1 MREGKRAAQHGVFC
15 SSSFFFGDFT
25 THTHENQNS
34 VRIPE
39 NYTALSITP
48 SSTNN
53 KTPRSIIGQMFP
65 SASTSLKCF
74 GSPFSAP
81 SFKASKRLSKS
92 SASRLQTSSIILTNS
107 SLLSV
112 KVDVTI
118 SQRRSRLCRRGSLNV
133 KERRQVAV
141 VKVASNANN
150 GDGANDSNRSFIER
164 DANKSAR
171 VLQNQKP
178 MRFGFIGCGA
188 MAEAM
193 ARGFLDSKVVHSE
206 SIACYGGTNQSSN
219 GRAALF
225 KEVLGIE
232 NIVSNASAVLDE
244 SDIIFLC
251 VKPNKM
257 LSILDEIKPRVKP
270 WHVFVSVAAGIKTS
284 DIEKH
289 LDIGTNAKPREK
301 GNQGDGRDD
310 NTEPRGLF
318 NLGGRK
324 KNRDGASNKPYDG
337 GDAVSVDDDD
347 DDEYQSDKIIAAAQ
361 LEGEE
366 IFYDDEETGYN
377 ESRDNNYNSDKK
389 DPNTHLL
396 PTPSVVRVMPNTP
409 CFVREGAIACSGG
422 KTASLATVKM
432 VSSLFSN
439 LGLSVIIEESQMHAI
454 VGVSGSGPAYVFAF
468 IEALADAGVLNGL
481 PRNVAM
487 KLACQTVI
495 GAGKLCLETQV
506 HPGELKDRVCSPG
519 GTTISAMRQLEKN
532 KFRSAVIEAATA
544 AAEKSKQMKKN

>member
-1 MREGKRAAQHGVFC
+1 
-15 SSSFFFGDFT
+15 
-25 THTHENQNS
+25 
-34 VRIPE
+34 
-39 NYTALSITP
+39 
-48 SSTNN
+48 
-53 KTPRSIIGQMFP
+53 MFP
-65 SASTSLKCF
+65 IASASFKCIA
-74 GSPFSAP
+74 STPFSA
-81 SFKASKRLSKS
+81 
-92 SASRLQTSSIILTNS
+92 S
-107 SLLSV
+107 SLQPSH
-112 KVDVTI
+112 
-118 SQRRSRLCRRGSLNV
+118 SQRLLSTRHSPPV
-133 KERRQVAV
+133 ERRRQHIAV
-141 VKVASNANN
+141 VNGASDVNN
-150 GDGANDSNRSFIER
+150 VTDGGTSDSHRSFIER

-178 MRFGFIGCGA
+178 LRFGFIGCGA

-193 ARGFLDSKVVHSE
+193 ARGFLDSKVVQSE
-206 SIACYGGTNQSSN
+206 SIACYGGKNQTSN
-219 GRAALF
+219 GRASLF
-225 KEVLGIE
+225 KEELGIE

-289 LDIGTNAKPREK
+289 LNIGTNAKSSERGRQADGSN
-301 GNQGDGRDD
+301 GNLKS
-310 NTEPRGLF
+310 RGLF

-324 KNRDGASNKPYDG
+324 KDSDSTRMKSYDYDDGD
-337 GDAVSVDDDD
+337 DDDDD

-366 IFYDDEETGYN
+366 VFYEEDAGFN
-377 ESRDNNYNSDKK
+377 ESNDNNNKSDKK
-389 DPNTHLL
+389 DNANNDLL

-409 CFVREGAIACSGG
+409 CFVREGAIACCGG

-432 VSSLFSN
+432 ISSLFSN
-439 LGLSVIIEESQMHAI
+439 LGLSVIVEESQMHAV

-468 IEALADAGVLNGL
+468 IEALADGAVLNGL
-481 PRNVAM
+481 PRSVAM

-532 KFRSAVIEAATA
+532 RFRSAVIEAVTA
-544 AAEKSKQMKKN
+544 SAEKSKQMKKN

>member
-1 MREGKRAAQHGVFC
+1 
-15 SSSFFFGDFT
+15 
-25 THTHENQNS
+25 
-34 VRIPE
+34 
-39 NYTALSITP
+39 
-48 SSTNN
+48 
-53 KTPRSIIGQMFP
+53 MFP
-65 SASTSLKCF
+65 IVSASFKCIA
-74 GSPFSAP
+74 STPFSA
-81 SFKASKRLSKS
+81 
-92 SASRLQTSSIILTNS
+92 S
-107 SLLSV
+107 SLQPSH
-112 KVDVTI
+112 
-118 SQRRSRLCRRGSLNV
+118 SQRLLSTRHSPPV
-133 KERRQVAV
+133 ERRRQHIAV
-141 VKVASNANN
+141 VNGASDVNN
-150 GDGANDSNRSFIER
+150 VTDGGTSDSHRSFIER

-178 MRFGFIGCGA
+178 LRFGFIGCGA

-193 ARGFLDSKVVHSE
+193 ARGFLDSKVVQSE
-206 SIACYGGTNQSSN
+206 SIACYGGKNQTSN
-219 GRAALF
+219 GRASLF
-225 KEVLGIE
+225 KEELGIE

-289 LDIGTNAKPREK
+289 LNIGTNAKSSERGRQADGSN
-301 GNQGDGRDD
+301 GNLKS
-310 NTEPRGLF
+310 RGLF

-324 KNRDGASNKPYDG
+324 KDSDSTSMKSYDYDDGD
-337 GDAVSVDDDD
+337 DDDDD

-366 IFYDDEETGYN
+366 VFYEEDAGFN
-377 ESRDNNYNSDKK
+377 ESNDSNNKSDKK
-389 DPNTHLL
+389 DNANNDLL

-409 CFVREGAIACSGG
+409 CFVREGAIACCGG

-432 VSSLFSN
+432 ISSLFSN
-439 LGLSVIIEESQMHAI
+439 LGLSVIVEESQMHAV

-468 IEALADAGVLNGL
+468 IEALADGAVLNGL
-481 PRNVAM
+481 PRSVAM

-532 KFRSAVIEAATA
+532 RFRSAVIEAVTA
-544 AAEKSKQMKKN
+544 SAEKSKQMKKN

>member
-1 MREGKRAAQHGVFC
+1 
-15 SSSFFFGDFT
+15 
-25 THTHENQNS
+25 
-34 VRIPE
+34 
-39 NYTALSITP
+39 
-48 SSTNN
+48 
-53 KTPRSIIGQMFP
+53 MFP
-65 SASTSLKCF
+65 IASASFKCIA
-74 GSPFSAP
+74 STPFSA
-81 SFKASKRLSKS
+81 
-92 SASRLQTSSIILTNS
+92 S
-107 SLLSV
+107 SLQPSH
-112 KVDVTI
+112 
-118 SQRRSRLCRRGSLNV
+118 SQRLLSTRHSPPV
-133 KERRQVAV
+133 ERRRQHIAV
-141 VKVASNANN
+141 VNGASDVNN
-150 GDGANDSNRSFIER
+150 VTDGGTSDSHRSFIER

-178 MRFGFIGCGA
+178 LRFGFIGCGA

-193 ARGFLDSKVVHSE
+193 ARGFLDSKVVQSE
-206 SIACYGGTNQSSN
+206 SIACYGGKNQTSN
-219 GRAALF
+219 GRASLF
-225 KEVLGIE
+225 KEELGIE

-289 LDIGTNAKPREK
+289 LNIGTNAKSSERGRQADGSN
-301 GNQGDGRDD
+301 GNLKS
-310 NTEPRGLF
+310 RGLF

-324 KNRDGASNKPYDG
+324 KDSDSTRMKSYDYDDGD
-337 GDAVSVDDDD
+337 DDDD

-366 IFYDDEETGYN
+366 VFYEEDAGFN
-377 ESRDNNYNSDKK
+377 ESNDNNNKSDKK
-389 DPNTHLL
+389 DNANNDLL

-409 CFVREGAIACSGG
+409 CFVREGAIACCGG

-432 VSSLFSN
+432 ISSLFSN
-439 LGLSVIIEESQMHAI
+439 LGLSVIVEESQMHAV

-468 IEALADAGVLNGL
+468 IEALADGAVLNGL
-481 PRNVAM
+481 PRSVAM

-532 KFRSAVIEAATA
+532 RFRSAVIEAVTA
-544 AAEKSKQMKKN
+544 SAEKSKQMKKN

>member
-1 MREGKRAAQHGVFC
+1 
-15 SSSFFFGDFT
+15 
-25 THTHENQNS
+25 
-34 VRIPE
+34 
-39 NYTALSITP
+39 
-48 SSTNN
+48 
-53 KTPRSIIGQMFP
+53 MFP
-65 SASTSLKCF
+65 IASASFKCIA
-74 GSPFSAP
+74 STPFSA
-81 SFKASKRLSKS
+81 
-92 SASRLQTSSIILTNS
+92 S
-107 SLLSV
+107 SLQPSH
-112 KVDVTI
+112 
-118 SQRRSRLCRRGSLNV
+118 SQRLFRHSPPV
-133 KERRQVAV
+133 ERRRQHIAV
-141 VKVASNANN
+141 VNGASDVNN
-150 GDGANDSNRSFIER
+150 VTDGGTSDSHRSFIER

-178 MRFGFIGCGA
+178 LRFGFIGCGA

-193 ARGFLDSKVVHSE
+193 ARGFLDSKVVQSE
-206 SIACYGGTNQSSN
+206 SIACYGGKNQTSN
-219 GRAALF
+219 GRASLF
-225 KEVLGIE
+225 EDELGIE

-289 LDIGTNAKPREK
+289 LNIGTNAKSSERGRQADGSN
-301 GNQGDGRDD
+301 GNLKS
-310 NTEPRGLF
+310 RGLF

-324 KNRDGASNKPYDG
+324 KDSDSTSIKSYDYDDGD
-337 GDAVSVDDDD
+337 DDDDD

-366 IFYDDEETGYN
+366 VFYEEDAGFN
-377 ESRDNNYNSDKK
+377 ESNDNNNKSDKK
-389 DPNTHLL
+389 DNANNDLL

-409 CFVREGAIACSGG
+409 CFVREGAIACCGG

-432 VSSLFSN
+432 ISSLFSN
-439 LGLSVIIEESQMHAI
+439 LGLSVIVEESQMHAV

-468 IEALADAGVLNGL
+468 IEALADGAVLNGL
-481 PRNVAM
+481 PRSVAM

-532 KFRSAVIEAATA
+532 RFRSAVIEAVTA
-544 AAEKSKQMKKN
+544 SAEKSKQMKKN

>member
-1 MREGKRAAQHGVFC
+1 
-15 SSSFFFGDFT
+15 
-25 THTHENQNS
+25 
-34 VRIPE
+34 
-39 NYTALSITP
+39 
-48 SSTNN
+48 
-53 KTPRSIIGQMFP
+53 MFP
-65 SASTSLKCF
+65 IASASFKCIA
-74 GSPFSAP
+74 STPFSA
-81 SFKASKRLSKS
+81 
-92 SASRLQTSSIILTNS
+92 S
-107 SLLSV
+107 SLQPSH
-112 KVDVTI
+112 
-118 SQRRSRLCRRGSLNV
+118 SQRLLSTRHSPPV
-133 KERRQVAV
+133 ERRRQHIAV
-141 VKVASNANN
+141 VNGASDVNN
-150 GDGANDSNRSFIER
+150 LTDGGTSDSHRSFIER

-178 MRFGFIGCGA
+178 LRFGFIGCGA

-193 ARGFLDSKVVHSE
+193 ARGFLDSKVVQSE
-206 SIACYGGTNQSSN
+206 SIACYGGKNQTSN
-219 GRAALF
+219 GRASLF
-225 KEVLGIE
+225 KEELGIE

-289 LDIGTNAKPREK
+289 LNIGTNAKSSERGRQADGSN
-301 GNQGDGRDD
+301 GNLKS
-310 NTEPRGLF
+310 RGLF

-324 KNRDGASNKPYDG
+324 KDRDSTSMKSYDYDD
-337 GDAVSVDDDD
+337 GDDDDDD

-366 IFYDDEETGYN
+366 VFYEEDAGFN
-377 ESRDNNYNSDKK
+377 ESNDNNNKSDKK
-389 DPNTHLL
+389 DNANNDLL

-409 CFVREGAIACSGG
+409 CFVREGAIACCGG

-432 VSSLFSN
+432 ISSLFSN
-439 LGLSVIIEESQMHAI
+439 LGLSVIVEESQMHAV

-468 IEALADAGVLNGL
+468 IEALADGAVLNGL
-481 PRNVAM
+481 PRSVAM

-532 KFRSAVIEAATA
+532 RFRSAVIEAVTA
-544 AAEKSKQMKKN
+544 SAEKSKQMKKN

>member
-1 MREGKRAAQHGVFC
+1 V
-15 SSSFFFGDFT
+15 
-25 THTHENQNS
+25 
-34 VRIPE
+34 
-39 NYTALSITP
+39 
-48 SSTNN
+48 
-53 KTPRSIIGQMFP
+53 
-65 SASTSLKCF
+65 
-74 GSPFSAP
+74 
-81 SFKASKRLSKS
+81 
-92 SASRLQTSSIILTNS
+92 
-107 SLLSV
+107 
-112 KVDVTI
+112 
-118 SQRRSRLCRRGSLNV
+118 
-133 KERRQVAV
+133 ERRRQHIAV
-141 VKVASNANN
+141 VNGASDVNN
-150 GDGANDSNRSFIER
+150 VTDGGTSDSHRSFIER

-178 MRFGFIGCGA
+178 LRFGFIGCGA

-193 ARGFLDSKVVHSE
+193 ARGFLDSKVVQSE
-206 SIACYGGTNQSSN
+206 SIACYGGKNQTSN
-219 GRAALF
+219 GRASLF
-225 KEVLGIE
+225 KEELGIE

-289 LDIGTNAKPREK
+289 LNIGTNAKSSERGRQADGSN
-301 GNQGDGRDD
+301 GNLKS
-310 NTEPRGLF
+310 RGLF

-324 KNRDGASNKPYDG
+324 KDSDSTSMKSYDYDDGDN
-337 GDAVSVDDDD
+337 DDDD

-366 IFYDDEETGYN
+366 VFYEEDAGFN
-377 ESRDNNYNSDKK
+377 ESNDNNNKSDKK
-389 DPNTHLL
+389 DNANNDLL

-409 CFVREGAIACSGG
+409 CFVREGAIACCGG

-432 VSSLFSN
+432 ISSLFSN
-439 LGLSVIIEESQMHAI
+439 LGLSVIVEESQMHAV

-468 IEALADAGVLNGL
+468 IEALADGAVLNGL
-481 PRNVAM
+481 PRSVAM

-532 KFRSAVIEAATA
+532 RFRSAVIEAVTA
-544 AAEKSKQMKKN
+544 SAEKSKQMKKN

>member
-1 MREGKRAAQHGVFC
+1 
-15 SSSFFFGDFT
+15 
-25 THTHENQNS
+25 
-34 VRIPE
+34 
-39 NYTALSITP
+39 
-48 SSTNN
+48 
-53 KTPRSIIGQMFP
+53 MFP
-65 SASTSLKCF
+65 IASASFKCIA
-74 GSPFSAP
+74 STPFSA
-81 SFKASKRLSKS
+81 
-92 SASRLQTSSIILTNS
+92 S
-107 SLLSV
+107 SLQPSH
-112 KVDVTI
+112 
-118 SQRRSRLCRRGSLNV
+118 SQRLLSTRHSPPV
-133 KERRQVAV
+133 ERRRQHIAV
-141 VKVASNANN
+141 VNGASDVNN
-150 GDGANDSNRSFIER
+150 VTDGGTSDSHRSFIER

-178 MRFGFIGCGA
+178 LRFGFIGCGA

-193 ARGFLDSKVVHSE
+193 ARGFLDSKVVQSE
-206 SIACYGGTNQSSN
+206 SIACYGGKNQTSN
-219 GRAALF
+219 GRASLF
-225 KEVLGIE
+225 EDELGIE

-289 LDIGTNAKPREK
+289 LNIGTNAKSSERGRQADGSN
-301 GNQGDGRDD
+301 GNLKS
-310 NTEPRGLF
+310 RGLF

-324 KNRDGASNKPYDG
+324 KDSDSTRMKSYDYDDGD
-337 GDAVSVDDDD
+337 DDDDD

-366 IFYDDEETGYN
+366 VFYEEDAGFN
-377 ESRDNNYNSDKK
+377 ESNDNNNKSDKK
-389 DPNTHLL
+389 DNANNDLL

-409 CFVREGAIACSGG
+409 CFVREGAIACCGG

-432 VSSLFSN
+432 ISSLFSN
-439 LGLSVIIEESQMHAI
+439 LGLSVIVEESQMHAV

-468 IEALADAGVLNGL
+468 IEALADGAVLNGL
-481 PRNVAM
+481 PRSVAM

-532 KFRSAVIEAATA
+532 RFRSAVIEAVTA
-544 AAEKSKQMKKN
+544 SAEKSKQMKKN

>member
-1 MREGKRAAQHGVFC
+1 
-15 SSSFFFGDFT
+15 
-25 THTHENQNS
+25 
-34 VRIPE
+34 
-39 NYTALSITP
+39 
-48 SSTNN
+48 
-53 KTPRSIIGQMFP
+53 MFP
-65 SASTSLKCF
+65 IASASFKCIA
-74 GSPFSAP
+74 STPFSA
-81 SFKASKRLSKS
+81 
-92 SASRLQTSSIILTNS
+92 S
-107 SLLSV
+107 SLQPSH
-112 KVDVTI
+112 
-118 SQRRSRLCRRGSLNV
+118 SQRLLSTRHSPPV
-133 KERRQVAV
+133 ERRRQHIAV
-141 VKVASNANN
+141 VNGASDVNNVA
-150 GDGANDSNRSFIER
+150 DGGTSDSHRSFIER

-178 MRFGFIGCGA
+178 LRFGFIGCGA

-193 ARGFLDSKVVHSE
+193 ARGFLDSKVVQSE
-206 SIACYGGTNQSSN
+206 SIACYGGKNQTSN
-219 GRAALF
+219 GRASLF
-225 KEVLGIE
+225 KEELGIE

-289 LDIGTNAKPREK
+289 LNIGTNAKSSERGRQADGSN
-301 GNQGDGRDD
+301 GNLKS
-310 NTEPRGLF
+310 RGLF

-324 KNRDGASNKPYDG
+324 KDSDSTSMKSYDYDDGD
-337 GDAVSVDDDD
+337 DDDDD

-366 IFYDDEETGYN
+366 VFYEEDAGFN
-377 ESRDNNYNSDKK
+377 ESNDNNNKSDKK
-389 DPNTHLL
+389 DNANNDLL

-409 CFVREGAIACSGG
+409 CFVREGAIACCGG

-432 VSSLFSN
+432 ISSLFSN
-439 LGLSVIIEESQMHAI
+439 LGLSVIVEESQMHAV

-468 IEALADAGVLNGL
+468 IEALADGAVLNGL
-481 PRNVAM
+481 PRSVAM

-532 KFRSAVIEAATA
+532 RFRSAVIEAVTA
-544 AAEKSKQMKKN
+544 SAEKSKQMKKN

>member
-1 MREGKRAAQHGVFC
+1 
-15 SSSFFFGDFT
+15 
-25 THTHENQNS
+25 
-34 VRIPE
+34 
-39 NYTALSITP
+39 
-48 SSTNN
+48 
-53 KTPRSIIGQMFP
+53 MFP
-65 SASTSLKCF
+65 IASASFKCIA
-74 GSPFSAP
+74 STPFSA
-81 SFKASKRLSKS
+81 
-92 SASRLQTSSIILTNS
+92 S
-107 SLLSV
+107 SLQPSH
-112 KVDVTI
+112 
-118 SQRRSRLCRRGSLNV
+118 SQRLLSTRHSPPV
-133 KERRQVAV
+133 ERRRQHIAV
-141 VKVASNANN
+141 VNGASDVNN
-150 GDGANDSNRSFIER
+150 VTDGGTSDSHRSFIER

-178 MRFGFIGCGA
+178 LRFGFIGCGA

-193 ARGFLDSKVVHSE
+193 ARGFLDSKVVQSE
-206 SIACYGGTNQSSN
+206 SIACYGGKNQTSN
-219 GRAALF
+219 GRASLF
-225 KEVLGIE
+225 KEELGIE

-289 LDIGTNAKPREK
+289 LNIGTNAKSSERGRQADGSN
-301 GNQGDGRDD
+301 GNLKS
-310 NTEPRGLF
+310 RGLF

-324 KNRDGASNKPYDG
+324 KDSDSTSIKSYDYDDGD
-337 GDAVSVDDDD
+337 DDDDD

-366 IFYDDEETGYN
+366 VFYEEDAGFN
-377 ESRDNNYNSDKK
+377 ESNDNNNKSDKK
-389 DPNTHLL
+389 DNANNDLL

-409 CFVREGAIACSGG
+409 CSVREGAIACCGG

-432 VSSLFSN
+432 ISSLFSN
-439 LGLSVIIEESQMHAI
+439 LGLSVIVEESQMHAV

-468 IEALADAGVLNGL
+468 IEALADGAVLNGL
-481 PRNVAM
+481 PRSVAM

-532 KFRSAVIEAATA
+532 RFRSAVIEAVTA
-544 AAEKSKQMKKN
+544 SAEKSKQMKKN

>member
-1 MREGKRAAQHGVFC
+1 MKGGRQRHAAVI
-15 SSSFFFGDFT
+15 
-25 THTHENQNS
+25 N
-34 VRIPE
+34 
-39 NYTALSITP
+39 
-48 SSTNN
+48 
-53 KTPRSIIGQMFP
+53 M
-65 SASTSLKCF
+65 
-74 GSPFSAP
+74 
-81 SFKASKRLSKS
+81 
-92 SASRLQTSSIILTNS
+92 
-107 SLLSV
+107 
-112 KVDVTI
+112 
-118 SQRRSRLCRRGSLNV
+118 
-133 KERRQVAV
+133 
-141 VKVASNANN
+141 ASNAAAGG
-150 GDGANDSNRSFIER
+150 GDGGSGASDSHRSFIER

-178 MRFGFIGCGA
+178 LRFGFIGCGA

-193 ARGFLDSKVVHSE
+193 ARGFLDAKVVKSE
-206 SIACYGGTNQSSN
+206 FIACYGGKNQTSN
-219 GRAALF
+219 GRASLF
-225 KEVLGIE
+225 KEELGIE

-289 LDIGTNAKPREK
+289 LNIGTNTKSREH
-301 GNQGDGRDD
+301 GSRSDGS
-310 NTEPRGLF
+310 NGSTKSRGLF

-324 KNRDGASNKPYDG
+324 KDIDSNSNTSYDNNDDDG
-337 GDAVSVDDDD
+337 GNDGDDDD
-347 DDEYQSDKIIAAAQ
+347 DDYEYQSDKIIAAAQ

-366 IFYDDEETGYN
+366 VFYDSGFN
-377 ESRDNNYNSDKK
+377 ESNDNKNDTNDNNND
-389 DPNTHLL
+389 LL

-422 KTASLATVKM
+422 KTASFATVKM

-439 LGLSVIIEESQMHAI
+439 LGLSVIVEESQMHAV

-468 IEALADAGVLNGL
+468 IEALADGAVLNGL
-481 PRNVAM
+481 SRNVAM

-532 KFRSAVIEAATA
+532 RFRSAVIEAVTA
-544 AAEKSKQMKKN
+544 SAEKSKQLKKN

>member
-1 MREGKRAAQHGVFC
+1 
-15 SSSFFFGDFT
+15 
-25 THTHENQNS
+25 
-34 VRIPE
+34 
-39 NYTALSITP
+39 
-48 SSTNN
+48 
-53 KTPRSIIGQMFP
+53 MFP
-65 SASTSLKCF
+65 IASASFKCIA
-74 GSPFSAP
+74 STPFSA
-81 SFKASKRLSKS
+81 
-92 SASRLQTSSIILTNS
+92 S
-107 SLLSV
+107 SLQPSH
-112 KVDVTI
+112 
-118 SQRRSRLCRRGSLNV
+118 SQRLLSTRHSPPV
-133 KERRQVAV
+133 ERRRQHIAV
-141 VKVASNANN
+141 VNGASDVNN
-150 GDGANDSNRSFIER
+150 VTDGGTSDSHRSFIER

-178 MRFGFIGCGA
+178 LRFGFIGCGA

-193 ARGFLDSKVVHSE
+193 ARGFLDSKVVQSE
-206 SIACYGGTNQSSN
+206 SIACYGGKNQTSN
-219 GRAALF
+219 GRASLF
-225 KEVLGIE
+225 KEELGIE

-289 LDIGTNAKPREK
+289 LNIGTNAKSSERGRQADGSN
-301 GNQGDGRDD
+301 GNLKS
-310 NTEPRGLF
+310 RGLF

-324 KNRDGASNKPYDG
+324 KDSDSTRMKSYNYDDGD
-337 GDAVSVDDDD
+337 DDDDD

-366 IFYDDEETGYN
+366 VFYEEDAGFN
-377 ESRDNNYNSDKK
+377 ESNDNNNKSDKK
-389 DPNTHLL
+389 DNANNDLL

-409 CFVREGAIACSGG
+409 CFVREGAIACCGG

-432 VSSLFSN
+432 ISSLFSN
-439 LGLSVIIEESQMHAI
+439 LGLSVIVEESQMHAV

-468 IEALADAGVLNGL
+468 IEALADGAVLNGL
-481 PRNVAM
+481 PRSVAM

-495 GAGKLCLETQV
+495 GAGKLCFETQV

-532 KFRSAVIEAATA
+532 RFRSAVIEAVTA
-544 AAEKSKQMKKN
+544 SAEKSKQMKKN

>member
-1 MREGKRAAQHGVFC
+1 V
-15 SSSFFFGDFT
+15 
-25 THTHENQNS
+25 
-34 VRIPE
+34 
-39 NYTALSITP
+39 
-48 SSTNN
+48 
-53 KTPRSIIGQMFP
+53 
-65 SASTSLKCF
+65 
-74 GSPFSAP
+74 
-81 SFKASKRLSKS
+81 
-92 SASRLQTSSIILTNS
+92 
-107 SLLSV
+107 
-112 KVDVTI
+112 
-118 SQRRSRLCRRGSLNV
+118 
-133 KERRQVAV
+133 ERRRQHIAV
-141 VKVASNANN
+141 VNGASDVNN
-150 GDGANDSNRSFIER
+150 VTDGGTSDSHRSFIER

-178 MRFGFIGCGA
+178 LRFGFIGCGA

-193 ARGFLDSKVVHSE
+193 ARGFLDSKVVQSE
-206 SIACYGGTNQSSN
+206 SIACYGGKNQTSN
-219 GRAALF
+219 GRASLF
-225 KEVLGIE
+225 KEELGIE

-289 LDIGTNAKPREK
+289 LNIGTNAKSSERGRQADGSN
-301 GNQGDGRDD
+301 GNLKS
-310 NTEPRGLF
+310 RGLF

-324 KNRDGASNKPYDG
+324 KDSDSTRMKSYNYDDGD
-337 GDAVSVDDDD
+337 DDDDD

-366 IFYDDEETGYN
+366 VFYEEDAGFN
-377 ESRDNNYNSDKK
+377 ESNDNNNKSDKK
-389 DPNTHLL
+389 DNANNDLL

-409 CFVREGAIACSGG
+409 CFVREGAIACCGG

-432 VSSLFSN
+432 ISSLFSN
-439 LGLSVIIEESQMHAI
+439 LGLSVIVEESQMHAV

-468 IEALADAGVLNGL
+468 IEALADGAVLNGL
-481 PRNVAM
+481 PRSVAM

-532 KFRSAVIEAATA
+532 RFRSAVIEAVTA
-544 AAEKSKQMKKN
+544 SAEKSKQMKKN

>member
-1 MREGKRAAQHGVFC
+1 
-15 SSSFFFGDFT
+15 
-25 THTHENQNS
+25 
-34 VRIPE
+34 
-39 NYTALSITP
+39 
-48 SSTNN
+48 
-53 KTPRSIIGQMFP
+53 MFP
-65 SASTSLKCF
+65 IASASFKCIA
-74 GSPFSAP
+74 STPFSA
-81 SFKASKRLSKS
+81 
-92 SASRLQTSSIILTNS
+92 S
-107 SLLSV
+107 SLQPSH
-112 KVDVTI
+112 
-118 SQRRSRLCRRGSLNV
+118 SQRLLSTRHSPPV
-133 KERRQVAV
+133 ERRRQHIAV
-141 VKVASNANN
+141 VNGASDVNN
-150 GDGANDSNRSFIER
+150 VTDGGASDSHRSFIER

-178 MRFGFIGCGA
+178 LRFGFIGCGA

-193 ARGFLDSKVVHSE
+193 ARGFLDSKVVQSE
-206 SIACYGGTNQSSN
+206 SIACYGGKNQTSN
-219 GRAALF
+219 GRASLF
-225 KEVLGIE
+225 KEELGIE

-289 LDIGTNAKPREK
+289 LNIGTNAKSSERGRQADGSN
-301 GNQGDGRDD
+301 GNLKS
-310 NTEPRGLF
+310 RGLF

-324 KNRDGASNKPYDG
+324 KDSDSTSMKSYDYDDGD
-337 GDAVSVDDDD
+337 DDDDD

-366 IFYDDEETGYN
+366 VFYEEDAGFN
-377 ESRDNNYNSDKK
+377 ESNDNNNKSDKK
-389 DPNTHLL
+389 DNANNDLL

-409 CFVREGAIACSGG
+409 CFVREGAIACCGG

-432 VSSLFSN
+432 ISSLFSN
-439 LGLSVIIEESQMHAI
+439 LGLSVIVEESQMHAV

-468 IEALADAGVLNGL
+468 IEALADGAVLNGL
-481 PRNVAM
+481 PRSVAM

-532 KFRSAVIEAATA
+532 RFRSAVIEAVTA
-544 AAEKSKQMKKN
+544 SAEKSKQMKKN

>member
-1 MREGKRAAQHGVFC
+1 
-15 SSSFFFGDFT
+15 
-25 THTHENQNS
+25 
-34 VRIPE
+34 
-39 NYTALSITP
+39 
-48 SSTNN
+48 
-53 KTPRSIIGQMFP
+53 MFP
-65 SASTSLKCF
+65 IASASFKCIA
-74 GSPFSAP
+74 STPFSASSLQP
-81 SFKASKRLSKS
+81 SHSQRLLSKRHSPP
-92 SASRLQTSSIILTNS
+92 
-107 SLLSV
+107 V
-112 KVDVTI
+112 
-118 SQRRSRLCRRGSLNV
+118 
-133 KERRQVAV
+133 ERRRQHIAV
-141 VKVASNANN
+141 VNGASDVNN
-150 GDGANDSNRSFIER
+150 VTDGGASDSHRSFIER

-178 MRFGFIGCGA
+178 LRFGFIGCGA

-193 ARGFLDSKVVHSE
+193 ARGFLDSKVVQSE
-206 SIACYGGTNQSSN
+206 SIACYGGKNQTSN
-219 GRAALF
+219 GRASLF
-225 KEVLGIE
+225 KEELGIE

-289 LDIGTNAKPREK
+289 LNIGTNAKSSERGRQADGSN
-301 GNQGDGRDD
+301 GNLKS
-310 NTEPRGLF
+310 RGLF

-324 KNRDGASNKPYDG
+324 KDSDSTSMKSYDYDDGDY
-337 GDAVSVDDDD
+337 DDDD
-347 DDEYQSDKIIAAAQ
+347 KYQSDKIIAAAQ

-366 IFYDDEETGYN
+366 VFYEEDAGFN
-377 ESRDNNYNSDKK
+377 ESNDNNNKSDKK
-389 DPNTHLL
+389 DNANNDLL

-409 CFVREGAIACSGG
+409 CFVREGAIACCGG

-432 VSSLFSN
+432 ISSLFSN
-439 LGLSVIIEESQMHAI
+439 LGLSVIVEESQMHAV

-468 IEALADAGVLNGL
+468 IEALADGAVLNGL
-481 PRNVAM
+481 PRSVAM

-532 KFRSAVIEAATA
+532 RFRSAVIEAVTA
-544 AAEKSKQMKKN
+544 SAEKSKQMKKN

>member
-1 MREGKRAAQHGVFC
+1 MF
-15 SSSFFFGDFT
+15 
-25 THTHENQNS
+25 
-34 VRIPE
+34 
-39 NYTALSITP
+39 SIA
-48 SSTNN
+48 
-53 KTPRSIIGQMFP
+53 
-65 SASTSLKCF
+65 SASFKCITST
-74 GSPFSAP
+74 PFSA
-81 SFKASKRLSKS
+81 
-92 SASRLQTSSIILTNS
+92 S
-107 SLLSV
+107 SLQPSH
-112 KVDVTI
+112 
-118 SQRRSRLCRRGSLNV
+118 SQRLLSTRHSPPV
-133 KERRQVAV
+133 ERRRQHIAV
-141 VKVASNANN
+141 VNGASDVNN
-150 GDGANDSNRSFIER
+150 VTDGGTSDSHRSFIER

-178 MRFGFIGCGA
+178 LRFGFIGCGA

-193 ARGFLDSKVVHSE
+193 ARGFLDSKVVQSE
-206 SIACYGGTNQSSN
+206 SIACYGGKNQTSN
-219 GRAALF
+219 GRASLF
-225 KEVLGIE
+225 KEELGIE

-289 LDIGTNAKPREK
+289 LNIGTNAKSSERGRQADGSN
-301 GNQGDGRDD
+301 GNLKS
-310 NTEPRGLF
+310 RGLF

-324 KNRDGASNKPYDG
+324 KDSDSTRMKSYDYDDGD
-337 GDAVSVDDDD
+337 DDDDD

-366 IFYDDEETGYN
+366 VFYEEEAGFN
-377 ESRDNNYNSDKK
+377 ESNDNNNKSDKK
-389 DPNTHLL
+389 DNANNDLL

-409 CFVREGAIACSGG
+409 CFVREGAIACCGG

-432 VSSLFSN
+432 ISSLFSN
-439 LGLSVIIEESQMHAI
+439 LGLSVIVEESQMHAV

-468 IEALADAGVLNGL
+468 IEALADGAVLNGL
-481 PRNVAM
+481 PRSVAM

-532 KFRSAVIEAATA
+532 RFRSAVIEAVTA
-544 AAEKSKQMKKN
+544 SAEKSKQMKKN

>member
-1 MREGKRAAQHGVFC
+1 
-15 SSSFFFGDFT
+15 
-25 THTHENQNS
+25 
-34 VRIPE
+34 
-39 NYTALSITP
+39 
-48 SSTNN
+48 
-53 KTPRSIIGQMFP
+53 MFP
-65 SASTSLKCF
+65 IASASFKCIA
-74 GSPFSAP
+74 STPFSA
-81 SFKASKRLSKS
+81 
-92 SASRLQTSSIILTNS
+92 S
-107 SLLSV
+107 SLQPSH
-112 KVDVTI
+112 
-118 SQRRSRLCRRGSLNV
+118 SQRLLSTRHSPRV
-133 KERRQVAV
+133 ERRRQHIAV
-141 VKVASNANN
+141 VNGASDVNN
-150 GDGANDSNRSFIER
+150 VTDGGTSDSHRSFIER

-178 MRFGFIGCGA
+178 LRFGFIGCGA

-193 ARGFLDSKVVHSE
+193 ARGFLDSKVVQSE
-206 SIACYGGTNQSSN
+206 SIACYGGKNQTSN
-219 GRAALF
+219 GRASLF
-225 KEVLGIE
+225 KEELGIE

-289 LDIGTNAKPREK
+289 LNIGTNAKSSERGRQADGSN
-301 GNQGDGRDD
+301 GNLKS
-310 NTEPRGLF
+310 RGLF

-324 KNRDGASNKPYDG
+324 KDSDSTSMKSYDYDDGD
-337 GDAVSVDDDD
+337 DDDDD

-366 IFYDDEETGYN
+366 VFYEEDAGFN
-377 ESRDNNYNSDKK
+377 ESNDNNNKSDKK
-389 DPNTHLL
+389 DNANNDLL

-409 CFVREGAIACSGG
+409 CFVREGAIACCGG

-432 VSSLFSN
+432 ISSLFSN
-439 LGLSVIIEESQMHAI
+439 LGLSVIVEESQMHAV

-468 IEALADAGVLNGL
+468 IEALADGAVLNGL
-481 PRNVAM
+481 PRSVAM

-532 KFRSAVIEAATA
+532 RFRSAVIEAVTA
-544 AAEKSKQMKKN
+544 SAEKSKQMKKN

>member
-1 MREGKRAAQHGVFC
+1 
-15 SSSFFFGDFT
+15 
-25 THTHENQNS
+25 
-34 VRIPE
+34 
-39 NYTALSITP
+39 
-48 SSTNN
+48 
-53 KTPRSIIGQMFP
+53 MFP
-65 SASTSLKCF
+65 IASASFKCIA
-74 GSPFSAP
+74 STPFSA
-81 SFKASKRLSKS
+81 
-92 SASRLQTSSIILTNS
+92 S
-107 SLLSV
+107 SLQPSH
-112 KVDVTI
+112 
-118 SQRRSRLCRRGSLNV
+118 SQRLLSTRHSPPV
-133 KERRQVAV
+133 ERRRQHIAV
-141 VKVASNANN
+141 VNGASDVNNVA
-150 GDGANDSNRSFIER
+150 DGGTSDSHRSFIER

-178 MRFGFIGCGA
+178 LRFGFIGCGA

-193 ARGFLDSKVVHSE
+193 ARGFLDSKVVQSE
-206 SIACYGGTNQSSN
+206 SIACYGGKNQTSN
-219 GRAALF
+219 GRASLF
-225 KEVLGIE
+225 KEELGIE

-289 LDIGTNAKPREK
+289 LNIGTNAKSSERGRQADGSN
-301 GNQGDGRDD
+301 GN
-310 NTEPRGLF
+310 TKSRGLF

-324 KNRDGASNKPYDG
+324 KDSDSTSMKSYDYDDGD
-337 GDAVSVDDDD
+337 DDDD

-366 IFYDDEETGYN
+366 VFYEEDAGFN
-377 ESRDNNYNSDKK
+377 ESNDNNNKSDKK
-389 DPNTHLL
+389 DNANNDLL

-409 CFVREGAIACSGG
+409 CFVREGAIACCGG

-432 VSSLFSN
+432 ISSLFSN
-439 LGLSVIIEESQMHAI
+439 LGLSVIVEESQMHAV

-468 IEALADAGVLNGL
+468 IEALADGAVLNGL
-481 PRNVAM
+481 PRSVAM

-532 KFRSAVIEAATA
+532 RFRSAVIEAVTA
-544 AAEKSKQMKKN
+544 SAEKSKQMKKN

>member
-1 MREGKRAAQHGVFC
+1 
-15 SSSFFFGDFT
+15 
-25 THTHENQNS
+25 
-34 VRIPE
+34 
-39 NYTALSITP
+39 
-48 SSTNN
+48 
-53 KTPRSIIGQMFP
+53 MFP
-65 SASTSLKCF
+65 IASASFKCIA
-74 GSPFSAP
+74 STPFSA
-81 SFKASKRLSKS
+81 
-92 SASRLQTSSIILTNS
+92 S
-107 SLLSV
+107 SLQPSH
-112 KVDVTI
+112 
-118 SQRRSRLCRRGSLNV
+118 SQRLLSTRHSPPV
-133 KERRQVAV
+133 ERRRQHIAV
-141 VKVASNANN
+141 VNGASDVNN
-150 GDGANDSNRSFIER
+150 VTDGGTSDSHRSFIER

-178 MRFGFIGCGA
+178 LRFGFIGCGA

-193 ARGFLDSKVVHSE
+193 ARGFLDSKVVQSE
-206 SIACYGGTNQSSN
+206 SIACYGGKNQTSN
-219 GRAALF
+219 GRASLF
-225 KEVLGIE
+225 KEELGIE

-289 LDIGTNAKPREK
+289 LNIGTNAKSSERGRQADGSN
-301 GNQGDGRDD
+301 GNLKS
-310 NTEPRGLF
+310 RGLF

-324 KNRDGASNKPYDG
+324 KDSDSTSMKSCDYDDG
-337 GDAVSVDDDD
+337 GNDDDD

-366 IFYDDEETGYN
+366 VFYEEDAGFN
-377 ESRDNNYNSDKK
+377 ESNDNNNKSDKK
-389 DPNTHLL
+389 DNANNDLL

-409 CFVREGAIACSGG
+409 CFVREGAIACCGG

-432 VSSLFSN
+432 ISSLFSN
-439 LGLSVIIEESQMHAI
+439 LGLSVIVEESQMHAV

-468 IEALADAGVLNGL
+468 IEALADGAVLNGL
-481 PRNVAM
+481 PRSVAM

-532 KFRSAVIEAATA
+532 RFRSAVIEAVTA
-544 AAEKSKQMKKN
+544 SAEKSKQMKKN

>member
-1 MREGKRAAQHGVFC
+1 
-15 SSSFFFGDFT
+15 
-25 THTHENQNS
+25 
-34 VRIPE
+34 
-39 NYTALSITP
+39 
-48 SSTNN
+48 
-53 KTPRSIIGQMFP
+53 MFP
-65 SASTSLKCF
+65 IASASFKCIA
-74 GSPFSAP
+74 STPFSA
-81 SFKASKRLSKS
+81 
-92 SASRLQTSSIILTNS
+92 S
-107 SLLSV
+107 SLQPSH
-112 KVDVTI
+112 
-118 SQRRSRLCRRGSLNV
+118 SQRLFRHSPPV
-133 KERRQVAV
+133 ERRRQHIAV
-141 VKVASNANN
+141 VNGASDVNNVA
-150 GDGANDSNRSFIER
+150 DGGTSDSHRSFIER

-178 MRFGFIGCGA
+178 LRFGFIGCGA

-193 ARGFLDSKVVHSE
+193 ARGFLDSKVVQSE
-206 SIACYGGTNQSSN
+206 SIACYGGKNQTSN
-219 GRAALF
+219 GRASLF
-225 KEVLGIE
+225 KEELGIE

-289 LDIGTNAKPREK
+289 LNIGTNAKLSERGRQADGSN
-301 GNQGDGRDD
+301 GN
-310 NTEPRGLF
+310 TKSRGLF

-324 KNRDGASNKPYDG
+324 KDSDSTSMKSYDYDDGD
-337 GDAVSVDDDD
+337 DDDDD

-366 IFYDDEETGYN
+366 VFYEEDAGFN
-377 ESRDNNYNSDKK
+377 ESNDNNNKSDKK
-389 DPNTHLL
+389 DNANNDLL

-409 CFVREGAIACSGG
+409 CFVREGAIACCGG

-432 VSSLFSN
+432 ISSLFSN
-439 LGLSVIIEESQMHAI
+439 LGLSVIVEESQMHAV

-468 IEALADAGVLNGL
+468 IEALADGAVLNGL
-481 PRNVAM
+481 PRSVAM

-532 KFRSAVIEAATA
+532 RFRSAVIEAVTA
-544 AAEKSKQMKKN
+544 SAEKSKQMKKN

>member
-1 MREGKRAAQHGVFC
+1 V
-15 SSSFFFGDFT
+15 
-25 THTHENQNS
+25 
-34 VRIPE
+34 
-39 NYTALSITP
+39 
-48 SSTNN
+48 
-53 KTPRSIIGQMFP
+53 
-65 SASTSLKCF
+65 
-74 GSPFSAP
+74 
-81 SFKASKRLSKS
+81 
-92 SASRLQTSSIILTNS
+92 
-107 SLLSV
+107 
-112 KVDVTI
+112 
-118 SQRRSRLCRRGSLNV
+118 
-133 KERRQVAV
+133 ERRRQHIAV
-141 VKVASNANN
+141 VNGASDVNN
-150 GDGANDSNRSFIER
+150 VTDGGTSDSHRSFIER

-178 MRFGFIGCGA
+178 LRFGFIGCGA

-193 ARGFLDSKVVHSE
+193 ARGFLDSKVVQSE
-206 SIACYGGTNQSSN
+206 SIACYGGKNQTSN
-219 GRAALF
+219 GRASLF
-225 KEVLGIE
+225 KEELGIE

-289 LDIGTNAKPREK
+289 LNIGTNAKSSERGRQADGSN
-301 GNQGDGRDD
+301 GNLKS
-310 NTEPRGLF
+310 RGLF

-324 KNRDGASNKPYDG
+324 KDSDSTSIKSYDYDDGD
-337 GDAVSVDDDD
+337 DDDDD

-366 IFYDDEETGYN
+366 VFYEEDAGFN
-377 ESRDNNYNSDKK
+377 ESNDNNNKSDKK
-389 DPNTHLL
+389 DNANNDLL

-409 CFVREGAIACSGG
+409 CFVREGAIACCGG

-432 VSSLFSN
+432 ISSLFSN
-439 LGLSVIIEESQMHAI
+439 LGLSVIVEESQMHAV

-468 IEALADAGVLNGL
+468 IEALADGAVLNGL
-481 PRNVAM
+481 PRSVAM

-532 KFRSAVIEAATA
+532 RFRSAVIEAVTA
-544 AAEKSKQMKKN
+544 SAEKSKQMKKN

>member
-1 MREGKRAAQHGVFC
+1 
-15 SSSFFFGDFT
+15 
-25 THTHENQNS
+25 
-34 VRIPE
+34 
-39 NYTALSITP
+39 
-48 SSTNN
+48 
-53 KTPRSIIGQMFP
+53 MFP
-65 SASTSLKCF
+65 IASASFKCIA
-74 GSPFSAP
+74 STPFSA
-81 SFKASKRLSKS
+81 
-92 SASRLQTSSIILTNS
+92 S
-107 SLLSV
+107 SLQPSH
-112 KVDVTI
+112 
-118 SQRRSRLCRRGSLNV
+118 SQRLFRHSPPV
-133 KERRQVAV
+133 ERRRQHIAV
-141 VKVASNANN
+141 VNGASDVNN
-150 GDGANDSNRSFIER
+150 VTDGGTSDSHRSFIER

-178 MRFGFIGCGA
+178 LRFGFIGCGA

-193 ARGFLDSKVVHSE
+193 ARGFLDSKVVQSE
-206 SIACYGGTNQSSN
+206 SIACYGGKNQTSN
-219 GRAALF
+219 GRASLF
-225 KEVLGIE
+225 KEELGIE

-289 LDIGTNAKPREK
+289 LNIGTNAKSSERGRQADGSN
-301 GNQGDGRDD
+301 GNLKS
-310 NTEPRGLF
+310 RGLF

-324 KNRDGASNKPYDG
+324 KDSDSTSMKSYDYDDGD
-337 GDAVSVDDDD
+337 DDDDD

-366 IFYDDEETGYN
+366 VFYEEDAGFN
-377 ESRDNNYNSDKK
+377 ESNDNNNKSDKK
-389 DPNTHLL
+389 DNANNDLL
-396 PTPSVVRVMPNTP
+396 PTPSVVRVMPNTQ
-409 CFVREGAIACSGG
+409 CFVREGAIACCGG

-432 VSSLFSN
+432 ISSLFSN
-439 LGLSVIIEESQMHAI
+439 LGLSVIVEESQMHAV

-468 IEALADAGVLNGL
+468 IEALADGAVLNGL
-481 PRNVAM
+481 PRSVAM

-532 KFRSAVIEAATA
+532 RFRSAVIEAVTA
-544 AAEKSKQMKKN
+544 SAEKSKQMKKN

>member
-1 MREGKRAAQHGVFC
+1 
-15 SSSFFFGDFT
+15 
-25 THTHENQNS
+25 
-34 VRIPE
+34 
-39 NYTALSITP
+39 
-48 SSTNN
+48 
-53 KTPRSIIGQMFP
+53 MFP
-65 SASTSLKCF
+65 IASASFKCIA
-74 GSPFSAP
+74 STPFSASFLQP
-81 SFKASKRLSKS
+81 SHSQR
-92 SASRLQTSSIILTNS
+92 
-107 SLLSV
+107 LLSTRQSPPV
-112 KVDVTI
+112 
-118 SQRRSRLCRRGSLNV
+118 
-133 KERRQVAV
+133 ERRRQHIAV
-141 VKVASNANN
+141 VNGASDANN
-150 GDGANDSNRSFIER
+150 VTDGGTSDSHRSFIER

-178 MRFGFIGCGA
+178 LRFGFIGCGA

-193 ARGFLDSKVVHSE
+193 ARGFLDSKVVQSE
-206 SIACYGGTNQSSN
+206 SIACYGGKNQTSN
-219 GRAALF
+219 GRASLF
-225 KEVLGIE
+225 KEELGIE

-289 LDIGTNAKPREK
+289 LNIGTNAKSSERGRQADGSN
-301 GNQGDGRDD
+301 GNLKS
-310 NTEPRGLF
+310 RGLF

-324 KNRDGASNKPYDG
+324 KDSDSTSIKSYDYDDGD
-337 GDAVSVDDDD
+337 DDDDD

-366 IFYDDEETGYN
+366 VFYEEDAGFN
-377 ESRDNNYNSDKK
+377 ESNDNNNKSDKK
-389 DPNTHLL
+389 DNANNDLL

-409 CFVREGAIACSGG
+409 CFVREGAIACCGG

-432 VSSLFSN
+432 ISSLFSN
-439 LGLSVIIEESQMHAI
+439 LGLSVIVEESQMHAV

-468 IEALADAGVLNGL
+468 IEALADGAVLNGL
-481 PRNVAM
+481 PRSVAM

-532 KFRSAVIEAATA
+532 RFRSAVIEAVTA
-544 AAEKSKQMKKN
+544 SAEKSKQMKKN

>member
-1 MREGKRAAQHGVFC
+1 
-15 SSSFFFGDFT
+15 
-25 THTHENQNS
+25 
-34 VRIPE
+34 
-39 NYTALSITP
+39 
-48 SSTNN
+48 
-53 KTPRSIIGQMFP
+53 MFP
-65 SASTSLKCF
+65 IASASFKCIA
-74 GSPFSAP
+74 STPFSASFLQP
-81 SFKASKRLSKS
+81 SHSQR
-92 SASRLQTSSIILTNS
+92 
-107 SLLSV
+107 LLSTRQSPPV
-112 KVDVTI
+112 
-118 SQRRSRLCRRGSLNV
+118 
-133 KERRQVAV
+133 ERRRQHIAV
-141 VKVASNANN
+141 VNGASDANN
-150 GDGANDSNRSFIER
+150 VTDGGTSDSHRSFIER

-178 MRFGFIGCGA
+178 LRFGFIGCGA

-193 ARGFLDSKVVHSE
+193 ARGFLDSKVVQSE
-206 SIACYGGTNQSSN
+206 SIACYGGKNQTSN
-219 GRAALF
+219 GRASLF
-225 KEVLGIE
+225 KEELGIE

-289 LDIGTNAKPREK
+289 LNIGTNAKSSERGRQADGSN
-301 GNQGDGRDD
+301 GNLKS
-310 NTEPRGLF
+310 RGLF

-324 KNRDGASNKPYDG
+324 KDSDSTSMKSYDYDDGDN
-337 GDAVSVDDDD
+337 DDDD

-366 IFYDDEETGYN
+366 VFYEEDAGFN
-377 ESRDNNYNSDKK
+377 ESNDNNNKSDKK
-389 DPNTHLL
+389 DNANNDLL

-409 CFVREGAIACSGG
+409 CFVREGAIACCGG

-432 VSSLFSN
+432 ISSLFSN
-439 LGLSVIIEESQMHAI
+439 LGLSVIVEESQMHAV

-468 IEALADAGVLNGL
+468 IEALADGAVLNGL
-481 PRNVAM
+481 PRSVAM

-532 KFRSAVIEAATA
+532 RFRSAVIEAVTA
-544 AAEKSKQMKKN
+544 SAEKSKQMKKN

>member
-1 MREGKRAAQHGVFC
+1 
-15 SSSFFFGDFT
+15 
-25 THTHENQNS
+25 
-34 VRIPE
+34 
-39 NYTALSITP
+39 
-48 SSTNN
+48 
-53 KTPRSIIGQMFP
+53 MFP
-65 SASTSLKCF
+65 IASASFKCIA
-74 GSPFSAP
+74 STPFSASFLQP
-81 SFKASKRLSKS
+81 SHSQR
-92 SASRLQTSSIILTNS
+92 
-107 SLLSV
+107 LLSTRQSPPV
-112 KVDVTI
+112 
-118 SQRRSRLCRRGSLNV
+118 
-133 KERRQVAV
+133 ERRRQHIAV
-141 VKVASNANN
+141 VNGASDANN
-150 GDGANDSNRSFIER
+150 VTDGGTSDSHRSFIER

-178 MRFGFIGCGA
+178 LRFGFIGCGA

-193 ARGFLDSKVVHSE
+193 ARGFLDSKVVQSE
-206 SIACYGGTNQSSN
+206 SIACYGGKNQTSN
-219 GRAALF
+219 GRASLF
-225 KEVLGIE
+225 EDELGIE

-289 LDIGTNAKPREK
+289 LNIGTNAKSSERGRHADGSN
-301 GNQGDGRDD
+301 GNLKS
-310 NTEPRGLF
+310 RGLF

-324 KNRDGASNKPYDG
+324 KDRDSTSMKSYDYDDG
-337 GDAVSVDDDD
+337 DDDDGD

-366 IFYDDEETGYN
+366 VFYEEDAGFN
-377 ESRDNNYNSDKK
+377 ESNDNNNKSDKK
-389 DPNTHLL
+389 DNANNDLL

-409 CFVREGAIACSGG
+409 CFVREGAIACCGG

-432 VSSLFSN
+432 ISSLFSN
-439 LGLSVIIEESQMHAI
+439 LGLSVIVEESQMHAV

-468 IEALADAGVLNGL
+468 IEALADGAVLNGL
-481 PRNVAM
+481 PRSVAM

-532 KFRSAVIEAATA
+532 RFRSAVIEAVTA
-544 AAEKSKQMKKN
+544 SAEKSKQMKKN

>member
-1 MREGKRAAQHGVFC
+1 
-15 SSSFFFGDFT
+15 
-25 THTHENQNS
+25 
-34 VRIPE
+34 
-39 NYTALSITP
+39 
-48 SSTNN
+48 
-53 KTPRSIIGQMFP
+53 MFP
-65 SASTSLKCF
+65 IASASFKCIA
-74 GSPFSAP
+74 STPFSA
-81 SFKASKRLSKS
+81 
-92 SASRLQTSSIILTNS
+92 S
-107 SLLSV
+107 SLQPSH
-112 KVDVTI
+112 
-118 SQRRSRLCRRGSLNV
+118 SQRLLSTRHSPPV
-133 KERRQVAV
+133 ERRRQHIAV
-141 VKVASNANN
+141 VNGASDVNN
-150 GDGANDSNRSFIER
+150 VTDGGTSDSHRSFIER

-178 MRFGFIGCGA
+178 LRFGFIGCGA

-193 ARGFLDSKVVHSE
+193 ARGFLDSKVVQSE
-206 SIACYGGTNQSSN
+206 SIACYGGKNQTSN
-219 GRAALF
+219 GRASLF
-225 KEVLGIE
+225 KEELGIE

-289 LDIGTNAKPREK
+289 LNIGTNAKSSERGRQADGSN
-301 GNQGDGRDD
+301 GNLKS
-310 NTEPRGLF
+310 RGLF

-324 KNRDGASNKPYDG
+324 KDSDSTSMKSYDYDDGD
-337 GDAVSVDDDD
+337 DDDDD

-366 IFYDDEETGYN
+366 VFYEEDAGFN
-377 ESRDNNYNSDKK
+377 ESNDNNNKSDKK
-389 DPNTHLL
+389 DNANNDLL

-409 CFVREGAIACSGG
+409 CFVREGAIACCGG

-432 VSSLFSN
+432 ISSLFSN
-439 LGLSVIIEESQMHAI
+439 LGLSVIVEESQMHAV

-468 IEALADAGVLNGL
+468 IEALADGAVLNGL
-481 PRNVAM
+481 PRSVAM

-532 KFRSAVIEAATA
+532 RFRSAVIEAVTA
-544 AAEKSKQMKKN
+544 SAEKSKQIKKN

>member
-1 MREGKRAAQHGVFC
+1 
-15 SSSFFFGDFT
+15 
-25 THTHENQNS
+25 
-34 VRIPE
+34 
-39 NYTALSITP
+39 
-48 SSTNN
+48 
-53 KTPRSIIGQMFP
+53 MFP
-65 SASTSLKCF
+65 IASASFKCIA
-74 GSPFSAP
+74 STPFSASFLQP
-81 SFKASKRLSKS
+81 SHSQR
-92 SASRLQTSSIILTNS
+92 
-107 SLLSV
+107 LLSTRQSPPV
-112 KVDVTI
+112 
-118 SQRRSRLCRRGSLNV
+118 
-133 KERRQVAV
+133 ERRRQHIAV
-141 VKVASNANN
+141 VNGASDVNN
-150 GDGANDSNRSFIER
+150 VTDGGTSDSHRSFIER

-178 MRFGFIGCGA
+178 LRFGFIGCGA

-193 ARGFLDSKVVHSE
+193 ARGFLDSKVVQSE
-206 SIACYGGTNQSSN
+206 SIACYGGKNQTSN
-219 GRAALF
+219 GRASLF
-225 KEVLGIE
+225 KEELGIE

-289 LDIGTNAKPREK
+289 LNIGTNAKSSERGRQADGSN
-301 GNQGDGRDD
+301 GNLKS
-310 NTEPRGLF
+310 RGLF

-324 KNRDGASNKPYDG
+324 KDRDSTSMKSYDYDD
-337 GDAVSVDDDD
+337 GDDDDDD

-366 IFYDDEETGYN
+366 VFYEEDAGFN
-377 ESRDNNYNSDKK
+377 ESNDNNNKSDKK
-389 DPNTHLL
+389 DNANNDLL

-409 CFVREGAIACSGG
+409 CFVREGAIACCGG

-432 VSSLFSN
+432 ISSLFSN
-439 LGLSVIIEESQMHAI
+439 LGLSVIVEESQMHAV

-468 IEALADAGVLNGL
+468 IEALADGAVLNGL
-481 PRNVAM
+481 PRSVAM

-532 KFRSAVIEAATA
+532 RFRSAVIEAVTA
-544 AAEKSKQMKKN
+544 SAEKSKQMKKN

>member
-1 MREGKRAAQHGVFC
+1 
-15 SSSFFFGDFT
+15 
-25 THTHENQNS
+25 
-34 VRIPE
+34 
-39 NYTALSITP
+39 
-48 SSTNN
+48 
-53 KTPRSIIGQMFP
+53 MFP
-65 SASTSLKCF
+65 IASASFKCIA
-74 GSPFSAP
+74 STPFSASFLQP
-81 SFKASKRLSKS
+81 SHSQR
-92 SASRLQTSSIILTNS
+92 
-107 SLLSV
+107 LLSTRHSPPV
-112 KVDVTI
+112 
-118 SQRRSRLCRRGSLNV
+118 
-133 KERRQVAV
+133 ERRRQHIAV
-141 VKVASNANN
+141 VNGASDANN
-150 GDGANDSNRSFIER
+150 VTDGGTSDSHRSFIER

-178 MRFGFIGCGA
+178 LRFGFIGCGA

-193 ARGFLDSKVVHSE
+193 ARGFLDSKVVQSE
-206 SIACYGGTNQSSN
+206 SIACYGGKNQTSN
-219 GRAALF
+219 GRASLF
-225 KEVLGIE
+225 KDELGIE

-289 LDIGTNAKPREK
+289 LNIGTNAKSSERGRHADGSN
-301 GNQGDGRDD
+301 GNLKS
-310 NTEPRGLF
+310 RGLF

-324 KNRDGASNKPYDG
+324 KDRDSTSMKSYDYDD
-337 GDAVSVDDDD
+337 GDDDDDD

-366 IFYDDEETGYN
+366 VFYEEDAGFN
-377 ESRDNNYNSDKK
+377 ESNDNNNKSDKK
-389 DPNTHLL
+389 DNANNDLL

-409 CFVREGAIACSGG
+409 CFVREGAIACCGG

-432 VSSLFSN
+432 ISSLFSN
-439 LGLSVIIEESQMHAI
+439 LGLSVIVEESQMHAV

-468 IEALADAGVLNGL
+468 IEALADGAVLNGL
-481 PRNVAM
+481 PRSVAM

-532 KFRSAVIEAATA
+532 RFRSAVIEAVTA
-544 AAEKSKQMKKN
+544 SAEKSKQMKKN

>member
-1 MREGKRAAQHGVFC
+1 
-15 SSSFFFGDFT
+15 
-25 THTHENQNS
+25 
-34 VRIPE
+34 
-39 NYTALSITP
+39 
-48 SSTNN
+48 
-53 KTPRSIIGQMFP
+53 MFP
-65 SASTSLKCF
+65 IASASFKCIA
-74 GSPFSAP
+74 STPFSA
-81 SFKASKRLSKS
+81 
-92 SASRLQTSSIILTNS
+92 S
-107 SLLSV
+107 SLQPGH
-112 KVDVTI
+112 
-118 SQRRSRLCRRGSLNV
+118 SQRLLSTRHSPPV
-133 KERRQVAV
+133 ERRRQHIAV
-141 VKVASNANN
+141 VNGASDVNN
-150 GDGANDSNRSFIER
+150 VTDGGTSDSHRSFIER

-178 MRFGFIGCGA
+178 LRFGFIGCGA

-193 ARGFLDSKVVHSE
+193 ARGFLDSKVVQSE
-206 SIACYGGTNQSSN
+206 SIACYGGKNQTSN
-219 GRAALF
+219 GRASLF
-225 KEVLGIE
+225 KEELGIE

-289 LDIGTNAKPREK
+289 LNIGTNAKSSERGRHADGSN
-301 GNQGDGRDD
+301 GNLKS
-310 NTEPRGLF
+310 RGLF

-324 KNRDGASNKPYDG
+324 KDRDSTSMKSYDYDD
-337 GDAVSVDDDD
+337 GDNDDDD

-366 IFYDDEETGYN
+366 VFYEEDAGFN
-377 ESRDNNYNSDKK
+377 ESNDNNHKSDKN
-389 DPNTHLL
+389 DNANNDLL

-409 CFVREGAIACSGG
+409 CFVREGAIACCGG

-432 VSSLFSN
+432 ISSLFSN
-439 LGLSVIIEESQMHAI
+439 LGLSVIVEESQMHAV

-468 IEALADAGVLNGL
+468 IEALADGAVLNGL
-481 PRNVAM
+481 PRSVAM

-532 KFRSAVIEAATA
+532 RFRSAVIEAVTA
-544 AAEKSKQMKKN
+544 SAEKSKQMKKN

>member
-1 MREGKRAAQHGVFC
+1 V
-15 SSSFFFGDFT
+15 
-25 THTHENQNS
+25 
-34 VRIPE
+34 
-39 NYTALSITP
+39 
-48 SSTNN
+48 
-53 KTPRSIIGQMFP
+53 
-65 SASTSLKCF
+65 
-74 GSPFSAP
+74 
-81 SFKASKRLSKS
+81 
-92 SASRLQTSSIILTNS
+92 
-107 SLLSV
+107 
-112 KVDVTI
+112 
-118 SQRRSRLCRRGSLNV
+118 
-133 KERRQVAV
+133 ERRRQHIAV
-141 VKVASNANN
+141 VNGASDVNN
-150 GDGANDSNRSFIER
+150 VTDGGTSDSHRSFIER

-178 MRFGFIGCGA
+178 LRFGFIGCGA

-193 ARGFLDSKVVHSE
+193 ARGFLDSKVVQSE
-206 SIACYGGTNQSSN
+206 SIACYGGKNQTSN
-219 GRAALF
+219 GRASLF
-225 KEVLGIE
+225 KEELGIE

-289 LDIGTNAKPREK
+289 LNIGTNAKSSERGRQADGSN
-301 GNQGDGRDD
+301 GNLKS
-310 NTEPRGLF
+310 RGLF

-324 KNRDGASNKPYDG
+324 KDSDSTSMKSYDYDDGD
-337 GDAVSVDDDD
+337 DDDDDD

-366 IFYDDEETGYN
+366 VFYEEDAGFN
-377 ESRDNNYNSDKK
+377 ESNDNNNKSDKK
-389 DPNTHLL
+389 DNANNDLL

-409 CFVREGAIACSGG
+409 CFVREGAIACCGG

-439 LGLSVIIEESQMHAI
+439 LGLSVIVEESQMHAV

-468 IEALADAGVLNGL
+468 IEALADGAVLNGL
-481 PRNVAM
+481 PRSVAM

-532 KFRSAVIEAATA
+532 RFRSAVIEAVTA
-544 AAEKSKQMKKN
+544 SAEKSKQMKKN

>member
-1 MREGKRAAQHGVFC
+1 MHRVDAIFSVF
-15 SSSFFFGDFT
+15 SPT
-25 THTHENQNS
+25 KPQ
-34 VRIPE
+34 PE
-39 NYTALSITP
+39 TFS
-48 SSTNN
+48 
-53 KTPRSIIGQMFP
+53 RH
-65 SASTSLKCF
+65 
-74 GSPFSAP
+74 SPP
-81 SFKASKRLSKS
+81 
-92 SASRLQTSSIILTNS
+92 
-107 SLLSV
+107 V
-112 KVDVTI
+112 
-118 SQRRSRLCRRGSLNV
+118 
-133 KERRQVAV
+133 ERRRQHIAV
-141 VKVASNANN
+141 VNGASDVNN
-150 GDGANDSNRSFIER
+150 VTDGGTSDSHRSFIER

-178 MRFGFIGCGA
+178 LRFGFIGCGA

-193 ARGFLDSKVVHSE
+193 ARGFLDSKVVQSE
-206 SIACYGGTNQSSN
+206 SIACYGGKNQTSN
-219 GRAALF
+219 GRASLF
-225 KEVLGIE
+225 KEELGIE

-289 LDIGTNAKPREK
+289 LNIGTNAKSSERGRQADGSN
-301 GNQGDGRDD
+301 GNLKS
-310 NTEPRGLF
+310 RGLF

-324 KNRDGASNKPYDG
+324 KDSDSTSMKSYDYDDGD
-337 GDAVSVDDDD
+337 DDDDD

-366 IFYDDEETGYN
+366 VFYEEDAGFN
-377 ESRDNNYNSDKK
+377 ESNDNNNKSDKK
-389 DPNTHLL
+389 DNANNDLL

-409 CFVREGAIACSGG
+409 CFVREGAIACCGG

-432 VSSLFSN
+432 ISSLFSN
-439 LGLSVIIEESQMHAI
+439 LGLSVIVEESQMHAV

-468 IEALADAGVLNGL
+468 IEALADGAVLNGL
-481 PRNVAM
+481 PRSVAM

-532 KFRSAVIEAATA
+532 RFRSAVIEAVTA
-544 AAEKSKQMKKN
+544 SAEKSKQMKKN

>member
-1 MREGKRAAQHGVFC
+1 
-15 SSSFFFGDFT
+15 
-25 THTHENQNS
+25 
-34 VRIPE
+34 
-39 NYTALSITP
+39 
-48 SSTNN
+48 
-53 KTPRSIIGQMFP
+53 MFP
-65 SASTSLKCF
+65 IASASFKCIA
-74 GSPFSAP
+74 STPFSA
-81 SFKASKRLSKS
+81 
-92 SASRLQTSSIILTNS
+92 S
-107 SLLSV
+107 SLQPSH
-112 KVDVTI
+112 
-118 SQRRSRLCRRGSLNV
+118 SQRLLSTRHSPPV
-133 KERRQVAV
+133 ERRRQHIAV
-141 VKVASNANN
+141 VNGASDVNN
-150 GDGANDSNRSFIER
+150 VTDGGTSDSHRSFIER

-178 MRFGFIGCGA
+178 LRFGFIGCGA

-193 ARGFLDSKVVHSE
+193 ARGFLDSKVVQSE
-206 SIACYGGTNQSSN
+206 SIACYGGKNQTSN
-219 GRAALF
+219 GRASLF
-225 KEVLGIE
+225 EDELGIE

-289 LDIGTNAKPREK
+289 LNIGTNAKSSERGRHADGSN
-301 GNQGDGRDD
+301 GNLKS
-310 NTEPRGLF
+310 RGLF

-324 KNRDGASNKPYDG
+324 KDRDSTSMKSYDYDD
-337 GDAVSVDDDD
+337 GDDDDD

-366 IFYDDEETGYN
+366 VFYEEDAGFN
-377 ESRDNNYNSDKK
+377 ESNDNNNKSDKK
-389 DPNTHLL
+389 DNANNDLL

-409 CFVREGAIACSGG
+409 CFVREGAIACCGG

-432 VSSLFSN
+432 ISSLFSN
-439 LGLSVIIEESQMHAI
+439 LGLSVIVEESQMHAV

-468 IEALADAGVLNGL
+468 IEALADGAVLNGL
-481 PRNVAM
+481 PRSVAM

-532 KFRSAVIEAATA
+532 RFRSAVIEAVTA
-544 AAEKSKQMKKN
+544 SAEKSKQMKKN

>member
-1 MREGKRAAQHGVFC
+1 
-15 SSSFFFGDFT
+15 
-25 THTHENQNS
+25 
-34 VRIPE
+34 
-39 NYTALSITP
+39 
-48 SSTNN
+48 
-53 KTPRSIIGQMFP
+53 MFP
-65 SASTSLKCF
+65 IASASFKCIA
-74 GSPFSAP
+74 STPFSA
-81 SFKASKRLSKS
+81 
-92 SASRLQTSSIILTNS
+92 S
-107 SLLSV
+107 SLQPSH
-112 KVDVTI
+112 
-118 SQRRSRLCRRGSLNV
+118 SQRLLSTRHSPPV
-133 KERRQVAV
+133 ERRRQHIAV
-141 VKVASNANN
+141 VNGASDANN
-150 GDGANDSNRSFIER
+150 VTDGGTSDSHRSFIER

-178 MRFGFIGCGA
+178 LRFGFIGCGA

-193 ARGFLDSKVVHSE
+193 ARGFLDSKVVQSE
-206 SIACYGGTNQSSN
+206 SIACYGGKNQTSN
-219 GRAALF
+219 GRASLF
-225 KEVLGIE
+225 KEELGIE

-289 LDIGTNAKPREK
+289 LNIGTNAKSSERGRQADGSN
-301 GNQGDGRDD
+301 GNLKS
-310 NTEPRGLF
+310 RGLF

-324 KNRDGASNKPYDG
+324 KDSDSTSMKSYDYDDGD
-337 GDAVSVDDDD
+337 DDDDD

-366 IFYDDEETGYN
+366 VFYEEDAGFN
-377 ESRDNNYNSDKK
+377 ESNDNNNKSDKK
-389 DPNTHLL
+389 DNANNDLL

-409 CFVREGAIACSGG
+409 CFVREGAIACCGG

-432 VSSLFSN
+432 ISSLFSN
-439 LGLSVIIEESQMHAI
+439 LGLSVIVEESQMHAV

-468 IEALADAGVLNGL
+468 IEALADGAVLNGL
-481 PRNVAM
+481 PRSVAM

-532 KFRSAVIEAATA
+532 RFRSAVIEAVTA
-544 AAEKSKQMKKN
+544 SAEKSKQMKKN

>member
-1 MREGKRAAQHGVFC
+1 
-15 SSSFFFGDFT
+15 
-25 THTHENQNS
+25 
-34 VRIPE
+34 
-39 NYTALSITP
+39 
-48 SSTNN
+48 
-53 KTPRSIIGQMFP
+53 MFP
-65 SASTSLKCF
+65 IASASFKCIA
-74 GSPFSAP
+74 STPFSA
-81 SFKASKRLSKS
+81 
-92 SASRLQTSSIILTNS
+92 S
-107 SLLSV
+107 SLQPSH
-112 KVDVTI
+112 
-118 SQRRSRLCRRGSLNV
+118 SQRLLSTRHSPPV
-133 KERRQVAV
+133 ERRRQHIAV
-141 VKVASNANN
+141 VNGASDVNNVA
-150 GDGANDSNRSFIER
+150 DGGTSDSHRSFIER

-178 MRFGFIGCGA
+178 LRFGFIGCGA

-193 ARGFLDSKVVHSE
+193 ARGFLDSKVVQSE
-206 SIACYGGTNQSSN
+206 SIACYGGKNQTSN
-219 GRAALF
+219 GRASLF
-225 KEVLGIE
+225 KEELGIE

-289 LDIGTNAKPREK
+289 LNIGTNAKLSERGRQADGSN
-301 GNQGDGRDD
+301 GN
-310 NTEPRGLF
+310 TKSRGLF

-324 KNRDGASNKPYDG
+324 KDSDSTSMKSYDYDDGD
-337 GDAVSVDDDD
+337 DDDD

-366 IFYDDEETGYN
+366 VFYEEDAGFN
-377 ESRDNNYNSDKK
+377 ESNDNNNKSDKK
-389 DPNTHLL
+389 DNANNDLL

-409 CFVREGAIACSGG
+409 CFVREGAIACCGG

-432 VSSLFSN
+432 ISSLFSN
-439 LGLSVIIEESQMHAI
+439 LGLSVIVEESQMHAV

-468 IEALADAGVLNGL
+468 IEALADGAVLNGL
-481 PRNVAM
+481 PRSVAM

-532 KFRSAVIEAATA
+532 RFRSAVIEAVTA
-544 AAEKSKQMKKN
+544 SAEKSKQMKKN

>member
-1 MREGKRAAQHGVFC
+1 
-15 SSSFFFGDFT
+15 
-25 THTHENQNS
+25 
-34 VRIPE
+34 
-39 NYTALSITP
+39 
-48 SSTNN
+48 
-53 KTPRSIIGQMFP
+53 MFLIA
-65 SASTSLKCF
+65 SASFKCIA
-74 GSPFSAP
+74 STPFSA
-81 SFKASKRLSKS
+81 
-92 SASRLQTSSIILTNS
+92 S
-107 SLLSV
+107 SLQPSH
-112 KVDVTI
+112 
-118 SQRRSRLCRRGSLNV
+118 SQRLFRHSPPV
-133 KERRQVAV
+133 ERRRQHIAV
-141 VKVASNANN
+141 VNGASDVNN
-150 GDGANDSNRSFIER
+150 VTDGGTSDSHRSFIER

-178 MRFGFIGCGA
+178 LRFGFIGCGA

-193 ARGFLDSKVVHSE
+193 ARGFLDSKVVQSE
-206 SIACYGGTNQSSN
+206 SIACYGGKNQTSN
-219 GRAALF
+219 GRASLF
-225 KEVLGIE
+225 KEELGIE

-289 LDIGTNAKPREK
+289 LNIGTNAKSSERGRQADGSN
-301 GNQGDGRDD
+301 GNLKS
-310 NTEPRGLF
+310 RGLF

-324 KNRDGASNKPYDG
+324 KDSDSTSMKSYDYDDGD
-337 GDAVSVDDDD
+337 DDDDD

-366 IFYDDEETGYN
+366 VFYEEDAGFN
-377 ESRDNNYNSDKK
+377 ESNDNNNKSDKK
-389 DPNTHLL
+389 DNANNDLL

-409 CFVREGAIACSGG
+409 CFVREGAIACCGG

-432 VSSLFSN
+432 ISSLFSN
-439 LGLSVIIEESQMHAI
+439 LGLSVIVEESQMHAV

-468 IEALADAGVLNGL
+468 IEALADGAVLNGL
-481 PRNVAM
+481 PRSVAM

-519 GTTISAMRQLEKN
+519 GTTISAIRQLEKN
-532 KFRSAVIEAATA
+532 RFRSAVIEAVTA
-544 AAEKSKQMKKN
+544 SAEKSKQMKKN

>member
-1 MREGKRAAQHGVFC
+1 
-15 SSSFFFGDFT
+15 
-25 THTHENQNS
+25 
-34 VRIPE
+34 
-39 NYTALSITP
+39 
-48 SSTNN
+48 
-53 KTPRSIIGQMFP
+53 MFP
-65 SASTSLKCF
+65 IASASFKCIA
-74 GSPFSAP
+74 STPFSA
-81 SFKASKRLSKS
+81 
-92 SASRLQTSSIILTNS
+92 S
-107 SLLSV
+107 SLQPSH
-112 KVDVTI
+112 
-118 SQRRSRLCRRGSLNV
+118 SQRLLSTRHSPPV
-133 KERRQVAV
+133 ERRRQHIAV
-141 VKVASNANN
+141 VNGASDVNN
-150 GDGANDSNRSFIER
+150 VIDGGTSDSHRSFIER

-178 MRFGFIGCGA
+178 LRFGFIGCGA

-193 ARGFLDSKVVHSE
+193 ARGFLDSKVVQSE
-206 SIACYGGTNQSSN
+206 SIACYGGKNQTSN
-219 GRAALF
+219 GRASLF
-225 KEVLGIE
+225 KEELGIE

-289 LDIGTNAKPREK
+289 LNIGTNAKSSERGRQADGSN
-301 GNQGDGRDD
+301 GNLKS
-310 NTEPRGLF
+310 RGLF

-324 KNRDGASNKPYDG
+324 KDSDSTRMKSYDYDDGD
-337 GDAVSVDDDD
+337 DDDDD

-366 IFYDDEETGYN
+366 VFYEEDAGFN
-377 ESRDNNYNSDKK
+377 ESNDNNNKSDKK
-389 DPNTHLL
+389 DNANNDLL

-409 CFVREGAIACSGG
+409 CFVREGAIACCGG

-432 VSSLFSN
+432 ISSLFSN
-439 LGLSVIIEESQMHAI
+439 LGLSVIVEESQMHAV

-468 IEALADAGVLNGL
+468 IEALADGAVLNGL
-481 PRNVAM
+481 PRSVAM

-532 KFRSAVIEAATA
+532 RFRSAVIEAVTA
-544 AAEKSKQMKKN
+544 SAEKSKQMKKN